1 LDILPFYRIRLNWT
15 GHINRTDSKR
25 KVRYLIIIPTK
36 VEKEDDQK
44 TDDGTVYKQILID
57 AK

>member
-1 LDILPFYRIRLNWT
+1 M
-15 GHINRTDSKR
+15 DSKR
-25 KVRYLIIIPTK
+25 KVRYLLIIPMK

-44 TDDGTVYKQILID
+44 TDCGTVYKQILID